1 MKESVRM
8 SDQVTSITQIQ
19 ATPQAAEVRAGATKP
34 RSQPVPVDTVQLSS
48 SAQAAL
54 REAVET
60 PAQTAKEAN
69 TGDLQARKLLAKQEA
84 AREASATDEAANTK
98 HVVA

>member
-1 MKESVRM
+1 M
-8 SDQVTSITQIQ
+8 SDPVGSVTQIQ
-19 ATPQAAEVRAGATKP
+19 ATPQAAEVRARATEP
-34 RSQPVPVDTVQLSS
+34 RPQPVPVDKVQLSS

-60 PAQTAKEAN
+60 PAQTAKEAS

-84 AREASATDEAANTK
+84 AREASAKDEAANTK